1 MKRIF
6 SVILMLCMLSTFCG
20 SALATDAGFFAS
32 PTLSRYTA
40 QLSKGTSKGKITVSY
55 RVVASAPSRVTSIGV
70 SSIKIYKSD
79 GTYVTTISGTTSNG
93 LVLKN
98 TSTHTG
104 TYTYSGVSGTSYYAH
119 VTVFATAGGITS
131 SGTVKTNTVTAP

>member
-1 MKRIF
+1 MKRICAF
-6 SVILMLCMLSTFCG
+6 SLMLCLLFTCCG
-20 SALATDAGFFAS
+20 TALAADAGTCS
-32 PTLSRYTA
+32 NPTLSTYAA
-40 QLSKGTSKGKITVSY
+40 QLAKGSSKGKVIIKYTII
-55 RVVASAPSRVTSIGV
+55 ASKIASSIGV